1 VITEEQKAVLQGRL
15 VKGAGIL
22 GTLWRDGIR
31 CISAWS
37 GICPCYVRNHF
48 CTSKLKW
55 LGLLKELHDGWYPY
69 DLAGYEGF
77 LILEC
82 MDAAMFEASGLK
94 ILKTAPGARAT
105 IRLYQKEN
113 HFQAILDAAQ
123 VEVRDAEVPGAVVRI
138 QEIMWSGLQDIQ
150 KESAASTSG

>member
-1 VITEEQKAVLQGRL
+1 MEVAEEQKAILHARL

-37 GICPCYVRNHF
+37 VICPCFVRNHF

-55 LGLLKELHDGWYPY
+55 LGLLKELHGGRYPH
-69 DLAGYEGF
+69 DLAGHEGF

-82 MDAAMFEASGLK
+82 MDADMFKASGLQV
-94 ILKTAPGARAT
+94 LKTALGARAT
-105 IRLYQKEN
+105 IRIHRNESF
-113 HFQAILDAAQ
+113 FQTALDLAA
-123 VEVRDAEVPGAVVRI
+123 VEVRDADVPGCVVRV
-138 QEIMWSGLQDIQ
+138 QEIIGSRAEDL
-150 KESAASTSG
+150 KSSV